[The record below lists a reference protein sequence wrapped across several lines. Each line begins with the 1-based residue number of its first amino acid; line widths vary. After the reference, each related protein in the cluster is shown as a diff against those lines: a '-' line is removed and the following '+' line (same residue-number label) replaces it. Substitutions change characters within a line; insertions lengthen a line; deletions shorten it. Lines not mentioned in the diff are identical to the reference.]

1 MASSL
6 YDSSRFTWP
15 DSRLFDKEQ
24 NKKKIALAF
33 LLTHTVYTDDETMQS
48 YNLNNYCI
56 TTILLCSIET
66 QYRNTL
72 KCVYMY

>member
-15 DSRLFDKEQ
+15 DSRLFDKKQKE
-24 NKKKIALAF
+24 IALAF

-66 QYRNTL
+66 QSQHAKMRI
-72 KCVYMY
+72 YMY